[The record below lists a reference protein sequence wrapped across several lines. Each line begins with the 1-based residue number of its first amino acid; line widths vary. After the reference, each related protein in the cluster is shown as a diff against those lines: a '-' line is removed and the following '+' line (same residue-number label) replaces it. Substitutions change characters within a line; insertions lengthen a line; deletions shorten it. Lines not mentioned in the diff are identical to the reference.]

1 VVRRPGLL
9 RAALRAAAG
18 ARPAGLRAG
27 DYTSLFA
34 LIGSK
39 SALDEAEE
47 EIAAVA
53 HGLEQEKKQ

>member
-1 VVRRPGLL
+1 MLLCALLLVRGLL
-9 RAALRAAAG
+9 AFM
-18 ARPAGLRAG
+18 AG
-27 DYTSLFA
+27 DYNGLFA

-39 SALDEAEE
+39 SALAEAEE